1 MLFCAKRWKMKDI
14 IFYGIVF
21 LILYL
26 SYVLFVIIRK
36 KKLAQ
41 FRYNTYVRY
50 LENVYHL
57 DMNTISI
64 KLLAHIIALANA
76 IIITTTLWAIG
87 ITNNLLLKMLLA
99 FAILIPFQLL
109 VYHIIGKTMQIK
121 HKRKED

>member
-1 MLFCAKRWKMKDI
+1 MKEI
-14 IFYGIVF
+14 LFYGIVF
-21 LILYL
+21 IILYL

-36 KKLAQ
+36 KKLGK
-41 FRYNTYVRY
+41 FRNNTYVKY

-64 KLLAHIIALANA
+64 KSLAHVIALANA
-76 IIITTTLWAIG
+76 VIITVTLYVIG

-109 VYHIIGKTMQIK
+109 VYHIIGKSYQIK

>member
-1 MLFCAKRWKMKDI
+1 MKDL

-26 SYVLFVIIRK
+26 IYVVFVIIRK
-36 KKLAQ
+36 KKLDK
-41 FRYNTYVRY
+41 FRNNTYVKY

-64 KLLAHIIALANA
+64 KTLAHVIALANA
-76 IIITTTLWAIG
+76 MIITVTLYATS
-87 ITNNLLLKMLLA
+87 ITSNLLFKMLLA

-109 VYHIIGKTMQIK
+109 VYHIIGKSYQIK